1 MKNGNAEKL
10 LFLLSFSL
18 FMKSGNFKLSSVFG
32 LTVLSV
38 VALVAVS
45 LFSVEVFSSFGEAL
59 SEKSV
64 AMIVARTLSPKLSLI
79 TVPKIIFTSG

>member
-1 MKNGNAEKL
+1 
-10 LFLLSFSL
+10 
-18 FMKSGNFKLSSVFG
+18 MKSGNFKLSSVFG
-32 LTVLSV
+32 LTLLSV

-45 LFSVEVFSSFGEAL
+45 LFSVEAFSSFGEAL

-79 TVPKIIFTSG
+79 TVPKNNIYIWMSMFIDEFTSFIYFIQG